1 MLLKKNLTKRSST
14 MNTVIKAKEVSS
26 LHFICPQ
33 CKKSKEIDYFSPH
46 ELKEIRERKYSE
58 NHSCC
63 GTKYSVEY

>member
-1 MLLKKNLTKRSST
+1 

-26 LHFICPQ
+26 LLFICPQ
-33 CKKSKEIDYFSPH
+33 CKKTKEIDYFNDLQ
-46 ELKEIRERKYSE
+46 ELKVLREKKYSE